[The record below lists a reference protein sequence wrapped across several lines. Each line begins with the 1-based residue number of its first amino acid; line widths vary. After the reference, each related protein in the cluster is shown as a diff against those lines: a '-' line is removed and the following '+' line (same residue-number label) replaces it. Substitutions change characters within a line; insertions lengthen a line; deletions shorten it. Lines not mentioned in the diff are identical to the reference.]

1 MLEVR
6 DLKIKLNDKILV
18 ENINFKLESGK
29 VLALVGESGSGKS
42 IICRSILGL
51 NKYMNDELIT
61 EGKILFRSRDLLEI
75 KEKEFSNIRG
85 KEISMIFQNAIS
97 TLNPLRKI
105 GNQIADIFNI
115 HSSLSKAEIKSNVLN
130 LLKDVKLENYKDVYN
145 MYPHELSGGMAQ
157 RIVIAIA
164 IALKPKLIIADEPTT
179 SLDSRTQEEI
189 LNLLL
194 GLSRKN
200 NTAILFVSHD
210 LEATRLIADDIILL
224 KNGEIIESQNVYN
237 FFNSPKS
244 SYAKKLLDCTILKK
258 LPNNRFYTGED

>member
-18 ENINFKLESGK
+18 ENINFELESGK

-61 EGKILFRSRDLLEI
+61 EGKILFRGMDLLEI

-105 GNQIADIFNI
+105 
-115 HSSLSKAEIKSNVLN
+115 V
-130 LLKDVKLENYKDVYN
+130 
-145 MYPHELSGGMAQ
+145 
-157 RIVIAIA
+157 
-164 IALKPKLIIADEPTT
+164 
-179 SLDSRTQEEI
+179 
-189 LNLLL
+189 
-194 GLSRKN
+194 
-200 NTAILFVSHD
+200 
-210 LEATRLIADDIILL
+210 
-224 KNGEIIESQNVYN
+224 
-237 FFNSPKS
+237 
-244 SYAKKLLDCTILKK
+244 
-258 LPNNRFYTGED
+258 

>member
-1 MLEVR
+1 MLEVK
-6 DLKIKLNDKILV
+6 DLKIKLNDKTLV
-18 ENINFKLESGK
+18 ENINFEIESGK

-51 NKYMNDELIT
+51 NKYINDELIT
-61 EGKILFRSRDLLEI
+61 EGKIVFRDVNLLEI
-75 KEKEFSNIRG
+75 KEEEFSNLRG

-105 GNQIADIFNI
+105 GNQIADIFSI
-115 HSSLSKAEIKSNVLN
+115 HTSLSKTEINSKVLG
-130 LLKDVKLENYKDVYN
+130 LLKDVKLENYDRVYN

-157 RIVIAIA
+157 RVVIAIA

-179 SLDSRTQEEI
+179 SLDPRTQEEI

-194 GLSRKN
+194 GLARKN

-210 LEATRLIADDIILL
+210 LEATRLIADEIILL
-224 KNGEIIESQNVYN
+224 KDGEIIESQTVDN

-258 LPNNRFYTGED
+258 LSNNRFYTGED

>member
-18 ENINFKLESGK
+18 ENINFELESGK

-61 EGKILFRSRDLLEI
+61 EGKILLRGMDLLEI

-85 KEISMIFQNAIS
+85 KEISMIFQNAVS

-145 MYPHELSGGMAQ
+145 MYPHELSGGQLQ
-157 RIVIAIA
+157 RINIIR
-164 IALKPKLIIADEPTT
+164 ALLLEPKILICDEITA
-179 SLDSRTQEEI
+179 SLDVFIQNEI

-194 GLSRKN
+194 DLKDEYNLSYLFITHSN
-200 NTAILFVSHD
+200 VILDKFCDRVI
-210 LEATRLIADDIILL
+210 EL
-224 KNGEIIESQNVYN
+224 K
-237 FFNSPKS
+237 
-244 SYAKKLLDCTILKK
+244 
-258 LPNNRFYTGED
+258 

>member
-18 ENINFKLESGK
+18 ENINFELESGK

-51 NKYMNDELIT
+51 NKYINDELIT
-61 EGKILFRSRDLLEI
+61 EGKILFRSMDLLEI

-115 HSSLSKAEIKSNVLN
+115 QSSLSKAENKSNVL
-130 LLKDVKLENYKDVYN
+130 Y
-145 MYPHELSGGMAQ
+145 
-157 RIVIAIA
+157 
-164 IALKPKLIIADEPTT
+164 
-179 SLDSRTQEEI
+179 
-189 LNLLL
+189 
-194 GLSRKN
+194 
-200 NTAILFVSHD
+200 
-210 LEATRLIADDIILL
+210 
-224 KNGEIIESQNVYN
+224 
-237 FFNSPKS
+237 
-244 SYAKKLLDCTILKK
+244 
-258 LPNNRFYTGED
+258 